1 VKGEKTMEKTS
12 FGTNDV
18 VTGALQKYS
27 DMVRR
32 ICFMYLRNHADVED
46 VFQEVFLKL
55 LQYEVTFQDDE
66 HTKAWLCR
74 ITINRC
80 KDICKSFFRKHV
92 CSIEDMELPFEDKIE
107 SDVMVA
113 VLSLPPK
120 YKDVIYLFYYEEY
133 TVPEMAKLLNKK
145 ENTIY
150 SNLHRARGLLKQK
163 LGGIDYEYI
172 Y

>member
-1 VKGEKTMEKTS
+1 MEKTS
-12 FGTNDV
+12 LVPNDA
-18 VTGALQKYS
+18 VTEALRKYS

-32 ICFMYLRNHADVED
+32 ICFMYLRNYADVED
-46 VFQEVFLKL
+46 VFQEVLLKL
-55 LQYEVTFQDDE
+55 LQSEVVFENDE

-74 ITINRC
+74 IAINKC
-80 KDICKSFFRKHV
+80 KDVCKSFFRKHV
-92 CSIEDMELPFEDKIE
+92 CSIEDMELPFEDKVE

-120 YKDVIYLFYYEEY
+120 YKDVIYLFYYEGY
-133 TVPEMAKLLNKK
+133 TVPEMAKLLNQK

-150 SNLHRARGLLKQK
+150 SNLHRARELLKRE
-163 LGGIDYEYI
+163 LGGKDYGYI